1 MITKTL
7 ALKLDVDT
15 LKGYLEGV
23 PRLLDLFQKKN
34 IPASIFFSMG
44 PDNSGKAIRR
54 VFRKGFIS
62 KMMRTKAPTTY
73 GFKTLLYGTLLPAP
87 LIVSKNPGILARAA
101 EDHDCGV
108 HAWDHVLIQ
117 DGVGNMTR
125 DKIREEYRKAF
136 DLFEKTTGR
145 CARSM
150 AAPGWQATGDSFAV
164 EDELELDYASD
175 CRGTTPFYP
184 EIRSTVYKTLQIPTT
199 LPTMDEIYGGPGDTS
214 IADLWLSEMRRE
226 TEVLTIHAEM
236 EGGRQVGPFEEF
248 LDRATCSGI
257 RFTTLREI
265 ANETREVARVC
276 EIELA
281 CVRGRAGTLIR
292 QVPRETPA

>member
-1 MITKTL
+1 MTTKTL

-23 PRLLDLFQKKN
+23 PRLLDLFERKN
-34 IPASIFFSMG
+34 VAASIFFSMG

-62 KMMRTKAPTTY
+62 KMMRTKAPSTY

-87 LIVSKNPGILARAA
+87 LIVRRNPEILARAA
-101 EDHDCGV
+101 EGHDCGV

-117 DGVGNMTR
+117 DEVGNMTR
-125 DKIREEYRKAF
+125 EQIGDEYRKAF
-136 DLFEKTTGR
+136 DLFEKTTGKR
-145 CARSM
+145 ARSM

-164 EDELELDYASD
+164 EDEFELDYASD
-175 CRGTTPFYP
+175 CRGETPFYP
-184 EIRSTVYKTLQIPTT
+184 EIRTTVYKTLQIPTT
-199 LPTMDEIYGGPGDTS
+199 LPTMDEIYGGPGDAS

-226 TEVLTIHAEM
+226 TEMLTIHAEM
-236 EGGRQVGPFEEF
+236 EGGRQFGDFEEF
-248 LDRATCSGI
+248 LDRAIEQDI
-257 RFTTLREI
+257 RLATLREI
-265 ANETREVARVC
+265 ANEAREVARVS

-292 QVPRETPA
+292 QAPREISA

>member
-23 PRLLDLFQKKN
+23 PRLLDLFEKKK
-34 IPASIFFSMG
+34 IAASIFFSMG

-54 VFRKGFIS
+54 VFRKGFVS
-62 KMMRTKAPTTY
+62 KMMRTKAPSTY

-87 LIVSKNPGILARAA
+87 LIVRKNPEILARAA
-101 EDHDCGV
+101 RNHDCGV

-117 DGVGNMTR
+117 DEVGNMTR
-125 DKIREEYRKAF
+125 ERIRDEYRKAF
-136 DLFEKTTGR
+136 DLFEKAAGQR
-145 CARSM
+145 ARSM

-175 CRGTTPFYP
+175 CRGETPFYP
-184 EIRSTVYKTLQIPTT
+184 EIRATIFRTLQIPTT
-199 LPTMDEIYGGPGDTS
+199 LPTMDEIYGGPGSTRV
-214 IADLWLSEMRRE
+214 ADLWLSEMRRE

-236 EGGRQVGPFEEF
+236 EGGRQIGEFEEF
-248 LDRATCSGI
+248 LDRATCGGI
-257 RFTTLREI
+257 RFTTLQEI
-265 ANETREVARVC
+265 ANKAREAARVC

-281 CVRGRAGTLIR
+281 SVRGRAGTLVR
-292 QVPRETPA
+292 QVPREVSA